1 MFIQFFYTLRDVGI
15 PVSPTSFLLLQRAM
29 GEGLV
34 NSLDDFYIAARAI
47 LVKSEKYFDLYDQVF
62 AHTFEGAD
70 LAQAGEAEFD
80 LVAAGLLDEWL
91 KNPKRLAHALGLDEK
106 KLASMSPEEVLAYF
120 KKRLQD
126 QKERHAGGSKWIGT
140 GGTSPVGHSGYHP
153 GGMRVGGESMNRSA
167 VKVAGERRYRDYSTD
182 GPLSRRSLTEGLKR
196 LRHLVPQGV
205 RDRINVDS
213 SIYQTIRNGGE
224 IELVFDRA
232 TVDRLKIILAIDN
245 GGWSMEPYV
254 DVVQAL
260 FNSAR
265 TQFKELKTLYFHNT
279 IYDQLWE
286 DASRMRRPVAV
297 DDLIR
302 RDPESRLIIIGDAS
316 MAPYELMAN
325 DGSIYAFERS
335 GRPSIERLR
344 LLAATFPHAAWL
356 NPIPQRDWQFT
367 RTIELI
373 RAILPMFELSLDGL
387 DQAVAHLMR
396 R

>member
-34 NSLDDFYIAARAI
+34 NSLDDFYTAARAI

-196 LRHLVPQGV
+196 LRHLVPRGV

-286 DASRMRRPVAV
+286 DASRLRRPVAV

-316 MAPYELMAN
+316 MAPYELMAT

-356 NPIPQRDWQFT
+356 NPIPRRDWQFT
-367 RTIELI
+367 RSIELI